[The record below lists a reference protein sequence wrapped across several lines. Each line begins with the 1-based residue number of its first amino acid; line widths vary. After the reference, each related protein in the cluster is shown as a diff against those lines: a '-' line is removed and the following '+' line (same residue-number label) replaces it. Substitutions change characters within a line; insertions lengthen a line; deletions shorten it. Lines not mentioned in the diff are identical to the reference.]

1 MKEDIILKITM
12 TFLFILFVIAMLML
26 VALVV
31 LYAYALIKY
40 GNVPI
45 SELPT
50 WAWLLLKNGK

>member
-1 MKEDIILKITM
+1 MEEDIILKIIM
-12 TFLFILFVIAMLML
+12 TFLFILFVIAMLIL

-31 LYAYALIKY
+31 LYVYALINY

-50 WAWLLLKNGK
+50 WAWWLLKSGK

>member
-1 MKEDIILKITM
+1 MEEDIILKIIM
-12 TFLFILFVIAMLML
+12 TFLFILFVIAMLIL

-31 LYAYALIKY
+31 LYVYALIKY

-50 WAWLLLKNGK
+50 WAWWLLKSGK